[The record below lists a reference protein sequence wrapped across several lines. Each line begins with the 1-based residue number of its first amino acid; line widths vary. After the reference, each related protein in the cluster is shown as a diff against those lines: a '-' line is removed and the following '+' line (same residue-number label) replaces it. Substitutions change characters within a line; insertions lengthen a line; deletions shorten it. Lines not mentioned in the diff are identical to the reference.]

1 MLKKILAYL
10 LMMILIFAV
19 TYFVNYDMGNL
30 GYISLSDGIIM
41 VLAKYFIPSY
51 GMLVAGIPCVICDFL
66 LGCRQYA
73 LFTFV
78 IKAAEAYFVSFFLEK
93 KKKFTSVTFVAGI
106 ILVIVMVLVDLYL
119 YGNVILQV
127 SIIKNSVQIL
137 LSLLLADT
145 VNYFLE
151 KIRK

>member
-1 MLKKILAYL
+1 MLKKILSYL
-10 LMMILIFAV
+10 IMMAIIFSI

-30 GYISLSDGIIM
+30 GYISLSDGAIM
-41 VLAKYFIPSY
+41 LLARYFMPSY
-51 GMLVAGIPCVICDFL
+51 GMIIAGVACVICDFL
-66 LGCRQYA
+66 LGYRQYA

-78 IKAAEAYFVSFFLEK
+78 IKAAEAYFVSYFLQK
-93 KKKFTSVTFVAGI
+93 KKNFVIVTFVAGI
-106 ILVIVMVLVDLYL
+106 ILVIAMVAVDFYL
-119 YGNVILQV
+119 YGKAILQV

-145 VNYFLE
+145 INYILD